1 MHAWIDGR
9 LLPDA
14 ATAALPVTDHGVTV
28 GDGVFET
35 MKVVEGEPF
44 ALGRHLAR
52 LQRSA
57 AGIGL
62 EGVDE
67 AVVRQGI
74 KEVLAA
80 EHLVRGRLRVTVTGG
95 PGPMGS
101 GRGDATP
108 TVIVVADPVTASP
121 EETAIVTVP
130 WVRNERGALTGLKTT
145 SYAENVVALAEA
157 RRHGATEAI
166 FANTVGDLCEGTGSN
181 IFYVLDG
188 ELRTPTLASG
198 CLAGV
203 TRGLVLEWY
212 AAREVDEPLELVQQQ
227 ASEVFLVS
235 TMRDVQAVTRWDARD
250 LPHGPVTQEAR
261 EVWRRREPELV
272 GEI

>member
-1 MHAWIDGR
+1 MHAWIDGH
-9 LLPDA
+9 LIDPSSP
-14 ATAALPVTDHGVTV
+14 ALPVTDHGLTV

-35 MKVVEGEPF
+35 IKIVEGQPF
-44 ALGRHLAR
+44 ALARHLDR

-57 AGIGL
+57 RGL
-62 EGVDE
+62 GLAGVDE
-67 AVVRQGI
+67 ATCRQGV

-80 EHLVRGRLRVTVTGG
+80 APLALGRLRVTVTGG

-101 GRGDATP
+101 GRGDAAP
-108 TVIVVADPVTASP
+108 TIVVVADEVTPAA

-157 RRHGATEAI
+157 KRHGATEAVL
-166 FANTVGDLCEGTGSN
+166 ANTQGHLCEGTGSN

-198 CLAGV
+198 CLAGI
-203 TRGLVLEWY
+203 TRALVLEWY
-212 AAREVDEPLELVQQQ
+212 GAREVDEPLAIVEER
-227 ASEVFLVS
+227 AEEVFLVS
-235 TMRDVQAVTRWDARD
+235 TLRDVQAVTRWNERG
-250 LPHGPVTQEAR
+250 LPHGPVTRAVREA
-261 EVWRRREPELV
+261 WR
-272 GEI
+272 GEERDLLGA